1 MAKYQDV
8 YGRAKT
14 VRIGKWRWPPPR
26 DESGNCLPGQPTS
39 FLEFKRLRRQE
50 REERRAAGLQDD
62 SSSDELDDLDDLDDE
77 DEDLVD
83 FPEIQDMDA
92 NGTEAGS
99 PKSESVRTRGG
110 DEEPIIRAFEGETRP
125 GSVGKLRISS
135 EMKAKLE
142 QLTMD
147 HSVRSRAS
155 SRRRREDELPVAP
168 TPTTPPDDN
177 RKLREE
183 RKLALERQLGW
194 QDAASEAHSFRL
206 DNLVKAKI
214 QKMER
219 RSQAPMRDMASS
231 RPPRA
236 SDRAGLGPP
245 PPPPQHQQQQQQQSI
260 LQQQQLPP
268 RGGSGQ
274 SGTSS
279 VAASS
284 SVCMPT
290 TPVVPRHREPRHPM
304 ALHPEK
310 LLEGMGSSKA
320 EAIEFED
327 CAEFLQPVD
336 EAPPPAPVVR
346 ARDNLKTRLYPPSSA
361 PYITYTKVEWRIRIR
376 KEVFQPGEQL
386 QEPQALHLVF
396 CQVVAD
402 AFGPACIR
410 LREDEAARLRA
421 LCDSLGVSPSPESR
435 TRAPVQ
441 AQRSVVEAARDLPL
455 YFSRMFPASGGR
467 QLPDVHL
474 VAVAHS
480 GLRLVKRDPPGQL
493 RVLET
498 VRFEDIADV
507 SAARPRT
514 LQLLLRHGG
523 WMTIYSPKAGHIQ
536 ALVRRFVM
544 EGTQE
549 VPEYVQAVADY
560 VTTESTLLSFR
571 EGELIRLIKQR
582 CTGLAKGWLYGV
594 TDTGDSGLFP
604 CEYVAPLSSARPHG
618 PSVSPTSAI
627 GARGDM
633 RSPSEHAPAHNG
645 ATNWVEAKDHV
656 DNLEDHAIEQSNGV
670 ESHMADGK
678 HSMLQYAMF
687 NFRESLDRYE
697 MLRDQN
703 GSFRGSLKM
712 LEDLKASKKGKDSDW
727 TWKELAQLIK
737 FSKSPIKASLLNLES
752 PELNKLAIDSFLS
765 IMRYMGD
772 YPMSKNQSEVD
783 CVYSILVS
791 CHKIPALRDEVYCQI
806 IKQTTSNK
814 SSKPDS
820 CQRGWRLFSIV
831 AAYFDC
837 SENLKPYL
845 FKFLEAAAY
854 DKRRAYHG
862 TAMVCLQNL
871 RKTFKYGGRKNVP
884 SIEEI
889 AAISAGRNS
898 KRQIY
903 RLPGGTERV
912 INTKSTT
919 VVEDIIDEIC
929 GILGVRGSTEM
940 DEFSLYCIVEGD
952 PLTMPLSREEYILD
966 VTTELIKNG
975 HVFYLIFCRSV
986 WFFPLRLDNPLYV
999 ELIFNQVAPDYLEGL
1014 LLVQPQGRRLPDP
1027 MLGDIARI
1035 AALLHRAA
1043 DMQHVPSKDEV
1054 KYLLPKP
1061 VLASKD
1067 VKPPHWV
1074 DLVQRNWADMM
1085 ALTNT
1090 EAKAQCLD
1098 ILQRWPLF
1106 GSCFFAVKWIRNE
1119 NVTSEHILAL
1129 NREGIHFL
1137 DVVTHESVWMY
1148 PFSEVISTRK
1158 VRAEDGT
1165 LYLDMK
1171 CGNLMVQKITRIQTD
1186 QAHEIS
1192 RLVRQYI
1199 NIQQSHQGNQH
1210 GGAPQDV
1217 TLSRNLK

>member
-1 MAKYQDV
+1 
-8 YGRAKT
+8 
-14 VRIGKWRWPPPR
+14 
-26 DESGNCLPGQPTS
+26 
-39 FLEFKRLRRQE
+39 
-50 REERRAAGLQDD
+50 
-62 SSSDELDDLDDLDDE
+62 
-77 DEDLVD
+77 
-83 FPEIQDMDA
+83 MDA

-99 PKSESVRTRGG
+99 PKSESVRTRG
-110 DEEPIIRAFEGETRP
+110 DEEPIIRAFEGETP
-125 GSVGKLRISS
+125 GGGARTSCPW
-135 EMKAKLE
+135 
-142 QLTMD
+142 
-147 HSVRSRAS
+147 
-155 SRRRREDELPVAP
+155 RRR
-168 TPTTPPDDN
+168 PPRPPGGDN

-183 RKLALERQLGW
+183 RKLALERQLGF

-245 PPPPQHQQQQQQQSI
+245 PPPPQHQQQHQQQQQHQSI

-290 TPVVPRHREPRHPM
+290 TPVVPRHREPRHPV

-402 AFGPACIR
+402 AFGPTCIR

-441 AQRSVVEAARDLPL
+441 TQRSVVEAARDLPL

-507 SAARPRT
+507 SATRPRT

-571 EGELIRLIKQR
+571 EGELIRLVKQR

-604 CEYVAPLSSARPHG
+604 CEYVAPLSTRH
-618 PSVSPTSAI
+618 
-627 GARGDM
+627 
-633 RSPSEHAPAHNG
+633 AHNG
-645 ATNWVEAKDHV
+645 AATWVEAKDHV
-656 DNLEDHAIEQSNGV
+656 DNLEDLAIEQSNGV

-752 PELNKLAIDSFLS
+752 PELNKLAIESFLS

-889 AAISAGRNS
+889 AAIS
-898 KRQIY
+898 
-903 RLPGGTERV
+903 
-912 INTKSTT
+912 
-919 VVEDIIDEIC
+919 DIIDEIC

-1119 NVTSEHILAL
+1119 NATSEHILAL

-1210 GGAPQDV
+1210 GGAPQDI

>member
-1 MAKYQDV
+1 M
-8 YGRAKT
+8 
-14 VRIGKWRWPPPR
+14 
-26 DESGNCLPGQPTS
+26 
-39 FLEFKRLRRQE
+39 
-50 REERRAAGLQDD
+50 
-62 SSSDELDDLDDLDDE
+62 
-77 DEDLVD
+77 
-83 FPEIQDMDA
+83 
-92 NGTEAGS
+92 
-99 PKSESVRTRGG
+99 
-110 DEEPIIRAFEGETRP
+110 
-125 GSVGKLRISS
+125 
-135 EMKAKLE
+135 
-142 QLTMD
+142 
-147 HSVRSRAS
+147 
-155 SRRRREDELPVAP
+155 
-168 TPTTPPDDN
+168 
-177 RKLREE
+177 
-183 RKLALERQLGW
+183 
-194 QDAASEAHSFRL
+194 
-206 DNLVKAKI
+206 
-214 QKMER
+214 
-219 RSQAPMRDMASS
+219 PM
-231 RPPRA
+231 
-236 SDRAGLGPP
+236 
-245 PPPPQHQQQQQQQSI
+245 Q
-260 LQQQQLPP
+260 
-268 RGGSGQ
+268 
-274 SGTSS
+274 T
-279 VAASS
+279 
-284 SVCMPT
+284 
-290 TPVVPRHREPRHPM
+290 
-304 ALHPEK
+304 EK
-310 LLEGMGSSKA
+310 LLDGLSSSKA

-327 CAEFLQPVD
+327 CSEFLQPVD
-336 EAPPPAPVVR
+336 EAPPAPVVR
-346 ARDNLKTRLYPPSSA
+346 ARDNLKTRLYPASNA
-361 PYITYTKVEWRIRIR
+361 PFFTYTKVEWRLRIR
-376 KEVFQPGEQL
+376 KEVFQPGERL
-386 QEPQALHLVF
+386 QEPQALHMVF
-396 CQVVAD
+396 CQVVTDVFA
-402 AFGPACIR
+402 AACIR
-410 LREDEAARLRA
+410 LRDDEAARLRS
-421 LCDSLGVSPSPESR
+421 LCDSLGVSPSPEAFTR
-435 TRAPVQ
+435 TGLQ
-441 AQRSVVEAARDLPL
+441 TQRSLVEAARELPL

-480 GLRLVKRDPPGQL
+480 GVRLVRRDPPGQL
-493 RVLET
+493 QVLDT

-507 SAARPRT
+507 SASRPCT

-523 WMTIYSPKAGHIQ
+523 WMTIYSPKAAHIQ
-536 ALVRRFVM
+536 ALVRRFVL

-549 VPEYVQAVADY
+549 VPEYVRAVADY

-571 EGELIRLIKQR
+571 EGEIIRLLRQR
-582 CTGLAKGWLYGV
+582 CMGLDKGWLYGV

-604 CEYVAPLSSARPHG
+604 CEYVVPLSSRQ
-618 PSVSPTSAI
+618 PSVAAHTPAANGRTSVVDS
-627 GARGDM
+627 GRDM
-633 RSPSEHAPAHNG
+633 RSPSEHASLLASAHNG
-645 ATNWVEAKDHV
+645 TAWIEAKEHPDG
-656 DNLEDHAIEQSNGV
+656 LEEEVIEIPNGM
-670 ESHMADGK
+670 EMQMADGK
-678 HSMLQYAMF
+678 HSMLQFAMF
-687 NFRESLDRYE
+687 NFRESLERYGL
-697 MLRDQN
+697 LRERD
-703 GSFRGSLKM
+703 GSFRGSVKM
-712 LEDLKASKKGKDSDW
+712 LEDLKTSKKTKDSDW
-727 TWKELAQLIK
+727 TWKELAQLVK

-752 PELNKLAIDSFLS
+752 PEMNKLAIDSFLS
-765 IMRYMGD
+765 VMRYMGD

-791 CHKIPALRDEVYCQI
+791 CHKHPPLRDEVYSQI

-814 SSKPDS
+814 SSRPDS

-837 SENLKPYL
+837 SENLRPYL
-845 FKFLEAAAY
+845 FKFLETAAY

-940 DEFSLYCIVEGD
+940 EEFSLYCIVEGD

-1014 LLVQPQGRRLPDP
+1014 LLVQHQGRRLPDSS
-1027 MLGDIARI
+1027 LADIARI

-1061 VLASKD
+1061 VLASKE

-1074 DLVQRNWADMM
+1074 DLVQRNWPDMM

-1119 NVTSEHILAL
+1119 NTTAEHILAL

-1137 DVVTHESVWMY
+1137 DVVTHESIWMY

-1165 LYLDMK
+1165 LFLDMK

-1199 NIQQSHQGNQH
+1199 NIQLSHQGNQH
-1210 GGAPQDV
+1210 GDAPQDV

>member
-1 MAKYQDV
+1 
-8 YGRAKT
+8 
-14 VRIGKWRWPPPR
+14 
-26 DESGNCLPGQPTS
+26 
-39 FLEFKRLRRQE
+39 
-50 REERRAAGLQDD
+50 
-62 SSSDELDDLDDLDDE
+62 
-77 DEDLVD
+77 
-83 FPEIQDMDA
+83 MDA

-99 PKSESVRTRGG
+99 PKSESVRTRG

-168 TPTTPPDDN
+168 TPTTPPG
-177 RKLREE
+177 R
-183 RKLALERQLGW
+183 RQPQAARGTQAGPRATAGLSGRRLGGP
-194 QDAASEAHSFRL
+194 
-206 DNLVKAKI
+206 LV
-214 QKMER
+214 
-219 RSQAPMRDMASS
+219 
-231 RPPRA
+231 PPRQPGQGQDTEDGEEVA
-236 SDRAGLGPP
+236 GSDAGHG
-245 PPPPQHQQQQQQQSI
+245 
-260 LQQQQLPP
+260 
-268 RGGSGQ
+268 

-290 TPVVPRHREPRHPM
+290 TPVVPRHREPRHPV

-402 AFGPACIR
+402 AFGPTCIR

-441 AQRSVVEAARDLPL
+441 TQRSVVEAARDLPL

-507 SAARPRT
+507 SATRPRT

-571 EGELIRLIKQR
+571 EGELIRLVKQR

-604 CEYVAPLSSARPHG
+604 CEYVAPLSTRH
-618 PSVSPTSAI
+618 
-627 GARGDM
+627 
-633 RSPSEHAPAHNG
+633 AHNG
-645 ATNWVEAKDHV
+645 AATWVEAKDHV
-656 DNLEDHAIEQSNGV
+656 DNLEDLAIEQSNGV

-752 PELNKLAIDSFLS
+752 PELNKLAIESFLS

-889 AAISAGRNS
+889 AAIS
-898 KRQIY
+898 
-903 RLPGGTERV
+903 
-912 INTKSTT
+912 
-919 VVEDIIDEIC
+919 DIIDEIC

-1119 NVTSEHILAL
+1119 NATSEHILAL

-1210 GGAPQDV
+1210 GGAPQDI